1 VWWSQPYNATVQ
13 PTPTP
18 WGWHRSGTGQGY
30 RLSLS
35 RLLRRAFR
43 RQLRWLRYL
52 VRPPKVRFVY
62 APAYQQAIVGAP
74 LDPLRADRVLAFLTN
89 EGLIRR
95 EDIATPIP
103 AALKNVLLAH
113 TPEYLK
119 ALERPETLTEI
130 LGTAV
135 SDAELEQILDLQR
148 LMAGGTIHATRLALA
163 TGCTG
168 VNLGG
173 GFHHAGPARGMGFCV
188 FNDIVIA
195 IRRLQRKGFSGTVL
209 VVDLDLHDG
218 NGTRAA
224 FAADPSVHTFSIHNQ
239 HWGDTQA
246 VESTSIALGSNVTD
260 ETYLGT
266 LLKTL
271 PPVIERL
278 RPRLVFYLAAV
289 DVAADDRL
297 GNWNITAEGI
307 LARDRFVVEQVRHAG
322 AALVVLLGG
331 GYGDNAWRYSARFFS
346 WLLAGRV
353 VEPPD
358 NESLTLLRFR
368 QIKNALNP
376 LHLTHAG
383 ESSWELTEEDLVGI
397 LPGIPRQTRFLGYFS
412 KVGVELI
419 LEQFGIFQQLRARGF
434 RNPEL
439 QLELDHP
446 LGQTLRIWGDAS
458 HTELLVEVRLS
469 RSARA
474 LPNRE
479 VLVVEWLLLQ
489 NPRETSWGH
498 RSPLPGQTHPGLGML
513 RELFGWLVVVAET
526 LGLDGLFFRPAHYHI
541 AVQSHR
547 FAFFVDPAHEA
558 LFRKL
563 QALLGQ
569 CGLAQAS
576 HLVETGQV
584 LQLPS
589 GEPLVWEAFPM
600 VLPVS
605 EELKAWAS
613 GEAYEGAVAEAEKG
627 IALTLRSTPVG

>member
-1 VWWSQPYNATVQ
+1 MQ
-13 PTPTP
+13 PTDTP
-18 WGWHRSGTGQGY
+18 WRWHSGGRGEGS
-30 RLSLS
+30 RLSLA
-35 RLLRRAFR
+35 RLARRAFR

-52 VRPPKVRFVY
+52 LRPPRVRFVY

-74 LDPLRADRVLAFLTN
+74 LDPLRAERVLAFLTN
-89 EGLIRR
+89 EGLVRR

-113 TPEYLK
+113 TPEYLR

-173 GFHHAGPARGMGFCV
+173 GFHHAAPSQGTGFCV

-195 IRRLQRKGFSGTVL
+195 IRRLQRKGFSGRVL

-224 FAADPSVHTFSIHNQ
+224 FAADPTVHTFSIHNQ
-239 HWGDTQA
+239 HWGNTEA
-246 VESTSIALGSNVTD
+246 VESTSIALGGDVAD

-278 RPRLVFYLAAV
+278 KPRLVFYLAGV

-297 GNWNITAEGI
+297 GNWRITAEGI
-307 LARDRFVVEQVRHAG
+307 LARDRFVVQQVRQAG
-322 AALVVLLGG
+322 AALVILLGG

-346 WLLAGRV
+346 WLLAGHP

-419 LEQFGIFQQLRARGF
+419 LEQLGILQQLRARGF
-434 RNPEL
+434 RNPEI

-458 HTELLVEVRLS
+458 RRELLVEVRVS
-469 RSARA
+469 RSTRA
-474 LPNRE
+474 VPNRE

-489 NPRETSWGH
+489 NPRETSWGQ
-498 RSPLPGQTHPGLGML
+498 RVPLPGQTHPGLGML
-513 RELFGWLVVVAET
+513 REVFGWLVVVAET

-547 FAFFVDPAHEA
+547 FACFLDPAHEA
-558 LFRKL
+558 LFAKL
-563 QALLGQ
+563 HALLGS
-569 CGLAQAS
+569 CELATAS
-576 HLVETGQV
+576 RLVESGQV
-584 LQLPS
+584 LQLPA
-589 GEPLVWEAFPM
+589 GEPLVWGAYPM

-605 EELKAWAS
+605 EELKAWTG
-613 GEAYEGAVAEAEKG
+613 GEAYRTAVTEAEKT
-627 IALTLRSTPVG
+627 IALALRPAPAG